1 MEWFELETETSVA
14 EIAAWIP
21 PCDGDCEHLS
31 CELQREDELT
41 T

>member
-1 MEWFELETETSVA
+1 MIAWVEIETPVA

-21 PCDGDCEHLS
+21 PCENDCEHLS
-31 CELQREDELT
+31 CEVQREDELT